1 MTYFDNGATTYF
13 KPPEVIGAVTTTL
26 TRLSANAGR
35 AGHALSMRCGTL
47 AVRARERTAEF
58 FGCPNPDR
66 VIFCYNCT
74 DALNIAINGYLAHKG
89 GHVVT
94 TALEHNSVLR
104 PLHELERR
112 RVISLTVLIP
122 DSTGRISA
130 SSVANAVTS
139 STGLVAVT
147 HISNVTGVINPVG
160 EIGAVTSRLKI
171 PLLVDAA
178 QSAGYIPINMKESN
192 IDFLA
197 IAPHKGLH
205 APQGVGVLMLGNR
218 YDIYPTR
225 FGGTGSSSRSL
236 YQPSEYPES
245 LESGTLPLPAIAGLL
260 AGLNYTAKHHAK
272 HASLLT
278 ALSLRFNTRLSQLN
292 NITRYNPINSLGSIF
307 TLNIGNYY
315 SGEVSDILSSE
326 YNICVR
332 GGLHCAPLAHTYLG
346 TSDRGAVRIC
356 LGVDNTADD
365 VDYLAEAL
373 KEIAR

>member
-1 MTYFDNGATTYF
+1 MTTA
-13 KPPEVIGAVTTTL
+13 L
-26 TRLSANAGR
+26 THLSANAGR
-35 AGHALSMRCGTL
+35 GGHTLSMRCGTL
-47 AVRARERTAEF
+47 ALRARERISDF
-58 FGCPNPDR
+58 FGCPNSDR

-89 GHVVT
+89 GHVIT

-112 RVISLTVLIP
+112 RIISLTVLLP

-130 SSVANAVTS
+130 SAVAGAITA
-139 STGLVAVT
+139 STTLVAVT
-147 HISNVTGVINPVG
+147 HISNVTGAINPVS

-178 QSAGYIPINMKESN
+178 QSAGYIPINMRQNN

-205 APQGVGVLMLGNR
+205 APQGVGVLMLNNR
-218 YDIYPTR
+218 YDISPTR

-245 LESGTLPLPAIAGLL
+245 LESGTLALPAVAGLL
-260 AGLNYTAKHHAK
+260 AGLNYTAKNHAK
-272 HASLLT
+272 HAAHLA
-278 ALSLRFNTRLSQLN
+278 ALSHRFNTRLSQIN
-292 NITRYNPINSLGSIF
+292 NITKYNPPNSLCSIF
-307 TLNIGNYY
+307 TVNIGNYY
-315 SGEVSDILSSE
+315 SGEVSDILSDQ
-326 YNICVR
+326 YNICAR

-346 TSDRGAVRIC
+346 TLDRGAVRMCI
-356 LGVDNTADD
+356 GIDNTAED
-365 VDYLAEAL
+365 VDYLAEAI
-373 KEIAR
+373 KEIAG